1 MWPFECY
8 AFCRGQVGV
17 KREKKGRKEGREGEG
32 RKERKGKKEGERETE
47 RKGGSGF
54 FHSHT
59 ADIWIGCEG
68 GSCLAHYRIFSSIQ
82 AAKASSTS
90 LPSALKP
97 KDITKCSLKDKII

>member
-1 MWPFECY
+1 M
-8 AFCRGQVGV
+8 

-59 ADIWIGCEG
+59 ADIWIGGGEG
-68 GSCLAHYRIFSSIQ
+68 GPVWRIIGYLAVSR
-82 AAKASSTS
+82 
-90 LPSALKP
+90 LLKLVVRHSHQP
-97 KDITKCSLKDKII
+97 